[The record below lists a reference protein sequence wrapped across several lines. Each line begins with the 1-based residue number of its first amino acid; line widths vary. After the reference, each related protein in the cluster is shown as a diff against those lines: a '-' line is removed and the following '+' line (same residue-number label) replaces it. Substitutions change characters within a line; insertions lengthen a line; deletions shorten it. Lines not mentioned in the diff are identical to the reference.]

1 MKKYSYHQNVSFLSM
16 RELLEEG
23 DPATDDMVVPIVLG
37 IIGSIILC
45 ILLMLCFVSV
55 HYGWQKKKLA
65 HILNDA
71 EECIMNSITIID
83 YKGDENTRNSNKV
96 RSKINKY
103 YLKKNANKNKN
114 NKI

>member
-1 MKKYSYHQNVSFLSM
+1 M
-16 RELLEEG
+16 RALLEEEG
-23 DPATDDMVVPIVLG
+23 SATDNLVVPIVFG
-37 IIGSIILC
+37 IIGTIIIC
-45 ILLMLCFVSV
+45 ILLTLCFVNV

-71 EECIMNSITIID
+71 EECIISSIIIID

-103 YLKKNANKNKN
+103 YLKKNAKKNKN
-114 NKI
+114 GNKIQNT